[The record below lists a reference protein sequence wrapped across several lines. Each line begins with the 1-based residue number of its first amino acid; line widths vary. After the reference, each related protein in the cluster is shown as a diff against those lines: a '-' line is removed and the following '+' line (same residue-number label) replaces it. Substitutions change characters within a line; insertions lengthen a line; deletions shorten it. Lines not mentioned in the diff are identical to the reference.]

1 MDARKSDRER
11 KRIINSGKNMVT
23 SATFQIVLGIVA
35 FIERTVFLSC
45 LSPDYLGLNTLF
57 SNVLYVLSIAE
68 LGIGSTISY
77 LLYKPLATDD
87 THTIAVYM
95 NFFCKA
101 YYVIG
106 SIIILVGLAIS
117 PLVSIFL
124 NSENEV
130 ENTSFYFI
138 IYLFAVGLTYFF
150 SYKQIL
156 IEADQKKY
164 INQTVICLG
173 SIAQSGIQIVV
184 LMLTRSYMLYI
195 CVFLAVNIIKNIILS
210 IIADRMYPYIRRRRQ
225 KNLRLQKEDRRKIV
239 SNIRA
244 MCYYKFGEVAIGSS
258 DSIIISALVDLRSL
272 GLYANYQIIT
282 ESVLSS
288 MRVFYS
294 SVMASIGN
302 LCVTEDNEKIYDS
315 FNALNFAN
323 FILSSFLAVV
333 MFNLVQPI
341 ISIWLGSNYLFNMFT
356 VFLITMVFYL
366 NVTRN
371 MLVNYHNVCGLY
383 WADKYLK
390 IGEAVV
396 NIVVSIALGRIMGL
410 PGIFIG
416 TISSHLFGFWIQGA
430 VVYKYV
436 FNRSPLIYVAQ
447 YLGRTV
453 ITIALMLITWAA
465 TILFRPDS
473 LIISLLWHIL
483 CCMTIPVLFYFVIY
497 RRNPHFIL
505 MKDGLKKIVHTF
517 FDKRQ

>member
-95 NFFCKA
+95 NFFRKA

-341 ISIWLGSNYLFNMFT
+341 ISIWLGSN
-356 VFLITMVFYL
+356 
-366 NVTRN
+366 
-371 MLVNYHNVCGLY
+371 
-383 WADKYLK
+383 
-390 IGEAVV
+390 
-396 NIVVSIALGRIMGL
+396 
-410 PGIFIG
+410 
-416 TISSHLFGFWIQGA
+416 
-430 VVYKYV
+430 
-436 FNRSPLIYVAQ
+436 
-447 YLGRTV
+447 
-453 ITIALMLITWAA
+453 
-465 TILFRPDS
+465 
-473 LIISLLWHIL
+473 
-483 CCMTIPVLFYFVIY
+483 
-497 RRNPHFIL
+497 
-505 MKDGLKKIVHTF
+505 
-517 FDKRQ
+517 